1 MSSSVSDGHYRQVC
15 PLDDHPP
22 PQRSRTCLVILRDA
36 ARLVFTALGVAMIV
50 VALVSPELSTEF
62 KGATIVLALIIGA
75 IIGFLGDGEDV

>member
-1 MSSSVSDGHYRQVC
+1 M
-15 PLDDHPP
+15 
-22 PQRSRTCLVILRDA
+22 ILRDA